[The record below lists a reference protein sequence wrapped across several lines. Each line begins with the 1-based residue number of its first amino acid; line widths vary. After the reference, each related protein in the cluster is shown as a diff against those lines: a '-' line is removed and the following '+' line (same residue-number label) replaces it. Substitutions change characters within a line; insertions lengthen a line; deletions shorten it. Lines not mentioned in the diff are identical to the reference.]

1 MSETT
6 QRRRFDMAVFMIGGK
21 EVSAVDFIKKLE
33 KDGRKEEAAQW
44 KRRLKIH
51 GRSSTKSKTT
61 SSN

>member
-1 MSETT
+1 
-6 QRRRFDMAVFMIGGK
+6 MAVFMIGGK